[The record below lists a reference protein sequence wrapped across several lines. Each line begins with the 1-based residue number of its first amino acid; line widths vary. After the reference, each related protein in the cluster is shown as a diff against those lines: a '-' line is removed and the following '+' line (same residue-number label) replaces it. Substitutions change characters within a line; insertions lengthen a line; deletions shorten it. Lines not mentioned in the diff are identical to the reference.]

1 MFIFVLSPLF
11 FYARRTFPYL
21 LGTMGVLFI
30 LVFEVSSHFEVEGAV
45 CVHNPNSCIL
55 SWLKQSWEEEEAAG
69 WQDM

>member
-1 MFIFVLSPLF
+1 
-11 FYARRTFPYL
+11 
-21 LGTMGVLFI
+21 MGVLFI

-69 WQDM
+69 WQDMWAHVLHFNGHSQLLKPD